1 MDLFWFNRTQRA
13 GDHGLMDEELIR
25 LPLNGEKL
33 TLGEATAKAKD
44 AVSDEDIRQT
54 WIPFGDPTTKL
65 KY

>member
-1 MDLFWFNRTQRA
+1 
-13 GDHGLMDEELIR
+13 MDEELIR
-25 LPLNGEKL
+25 LHLNGGNL
-33 TLGEATAKAKD
+33 TLGEAPAKAKD